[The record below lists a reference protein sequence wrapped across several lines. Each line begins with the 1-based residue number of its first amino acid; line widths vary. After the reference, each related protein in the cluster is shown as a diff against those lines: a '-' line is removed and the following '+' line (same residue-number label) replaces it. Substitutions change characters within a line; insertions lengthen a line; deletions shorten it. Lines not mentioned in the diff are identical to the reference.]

1 VDLNDTR
8 NIEPEPERG
17 IQRHLN
23 VEGAL
28 SNSRPAWSPMSGSEL
43 LSVHRPCAR
52 RRAAGI
58 ALALVMVTMLMFGAP
73 PAQAKLYKWVDDKGV
88 VHYTDS
94 MPPDAVNKGSVELSK
109 QGVQIRKTEPAT
121 SPENRR
127 AREEEEERLK
137 QIAKEQQETARRD
150 RAVLDS
156 YTSEEDIDLARK
168 RSLKTVE
175 QALQSAQ
182 AYIDQLTKRKEA
194 ILAAR
199 ADPKDRT
206 PAAAAERDI
215 ARIDSDIARQAELV
229 ARKRTEMTTLI
240 SKYDVDKARWR
251 AAKARTEGQRTLP
264 APAASAGAGSA
275 QAGKPGK

>member
-1 VDLNDTR
+1 MDLNDAR
-8 NIEPEPERG
+8 NIEPEPGRG
-17 IQRHLN
+17 IQSHLN

-28 SNSRPAWSPMSGSEL
+28 SNSKPALSPMSGSEL
-43 LSVHRPCAR
+43 LSIRQPRVR
-52 RRAAGI
+52 RHAAGI
-58 ALALVMVTMLMFGAP
+58 SFVLVMVTMLTLGASP
-73 PAQAKLYKWVDDKGV
+73 VQARLYKWVDDKGV
-88 VHYTDS
+88 VHYTDT

-127 AREEEEERLK
+127 AREEEEERSK
-137 QIAKEQQETARRD
+137 QAAKEHQETARRD

-156 YTSEEDIDLARK
+156 YTSEQDIDLARK

-215 ARIDSDIARQAELV
+215 ARLDSDIARQSELV

-240 SKYDVDKARWR
+240 AKYDVDRERWR
-251 AAKARTEGQRTLP
+251 AAKARTGGQTVP
-264 APAASAGAGSA
+264 TPAASTAAGSA